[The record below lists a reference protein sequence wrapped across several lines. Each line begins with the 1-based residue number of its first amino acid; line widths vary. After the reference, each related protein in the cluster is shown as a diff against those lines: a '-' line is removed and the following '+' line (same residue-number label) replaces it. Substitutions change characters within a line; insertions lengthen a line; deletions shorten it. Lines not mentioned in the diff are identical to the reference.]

1 MTHWLLENAVYAGLL
16 ALVVA
21 AGIYLTKPQP
31 AVRHAFWLLVLLRLV
46 LPPVPQLSIG
56 LSNFLVQ
63 PQSIVAQTISA
74 PRNDVVFLKETML
87 LNEPILLNEPA
98 PFGGILAEEKVVLSW
113 HDLDLETEMNKAS
126 VNPSLTVGNPSSGE
140 KRIEPKNQMSP
151 SPIRE
156 MVLGTQG
163 EIAFGPQREM
173 VLRPQGE
180 MVPESKREIVLGPQ
194 REMLPNPM
202 RESVT
207 VSMPVS
213 EPVPEPDLL
222 PDEPTRVSWWDL
234 LKLAGVLWLIG
245 TIAFSLRFF
254 LGVHRFQ
261 SYWMRNR
268 KEAPAWLVR
277 EVRQVAGELR
287 IPPPRVEMVRGLT
300 SPMVWCWNR
309 PHLLW
314 PSELTE
320 LSPEARRAV
329 VFHELAHIRRKDH
342 WVRRLESLAG
352 MLHWWNPVFWITRR
366 QLRTNA
372 EFACDA
378 WATQNTDK
386 RVFAEALLSV
396 CAFNPQRRPA
406 PAVAAVSESRRDL
419 EERLTMILKGS
430 PSGRLRFR
438 TKFLF
443 ALVAC
448 AALPTWSLGEGVP
461 FQIILEPAPL
471 TNEVQGEKKDVL
483 FFVVDKNAPTA
494 NKEIEELEAKIKELN
509 NRLAKLKE
517 EAAKKPAVK
526 DVLIEKP
533 VVAPLETLYR
543 KVEKKGPD
551 GKIIVTYEPVPLP
564 KPGESP
570 MKIVVSSEIPK
581 VKGMEGT
588 VTVISDGKKG
598 APVENTII
606 LSRTTYKLP
615 ANKVAELTTILNK
628 FKTSVLEITSNNDT
642 VTVTTTPEIQATV
655 AVIVKW
661 LAPAP
666 TGSIKM
672 TIDPKAAPKKP
683 EGNDPKPAVKPE
695 KPEKP
700 TPPTPPAKPEKPEK
714 PAAGLGLERI
724 DELLKKIEGDL
735 NLDEKTKRELMKAIQ
750 EALGD
755 KMKFALEAQQKAL
768 EAEKKAKEI
777 MELPFLKRIIAD
789 TEKQK
794 KAQEEL
800 DKKKPSEK
808 GAEQKSSDEKK
819 RLEELKKLEAEL
831 ERKIREFE
839 KK

>member
-21 AGIYLTKPQP
+21 AGISLTKPHP

-56 LSNFLVQ
+56 LANFLVQ
-63 PQSIVAQTISA
+63 PQAIVAETISGPQTTSESGTIELPQTIG
-74 PRNDVVFLKETML
+74 LT
-87 LNEPILLNEPA
+87 LNEA
-98 PFGGILAEEKVVLSW
+98 MPFDRVHSEERVVLALR
-113 HDLDLETEMNKAS
+113 DLYFETEVNEAI
-126 VNPSLTVGNPSSGE
+126 VNPSPTVAETST
-140 KRIEPKNQMSP
+140 IETRVEPE
-151 SPIRE
+151 RE
-156 MVLGTQG
+156 LVTEGQ
-163 EIAFGPQREM
+163 
-173 VLRPQGE
+173 
-180 MVPESKREIVLGPQ
+180 
-194 REMLPNPM
+194 PM
-202 RESVT
+202 
-207 VSMPVS
+207 
-213 EPVPEPDLL
+213 

-245 TIAFSLRFF
+245 TIIFSLRFF

-261 SYWMRNR
+261 SYWRRNR
-268 KEAPAWLVR
+268 KEAPTWLVS

-366 QLRTNA
+366 KLRTNA

-471 TNEVQGEKKDVL
+471 TNEVKGEKKDVL

-564 KPGESP
+564 KTGETP
-570 MKIVVSSEIPK
+570 MKIVTGDMAQINPK
-581 VKGMEGT
+581 EGT
-588 VTVISDGKKG
+588 VRVIANMNKFL
-598 APVENTII
+598 PVENTII

-615 ANKVAELTTILNK
+615 ANKVPELTTILNK

-655 AVIVKW
+655 AGIVK
-661 LAPAP
+661 LLTPAP

-672 TIDPKAAPKKP
+672 IIDPKESPKKP

-700 TPPTPPAKPEKPEK
+700 EKPTPPEKPEKPEKPTPPAPPAKPEK
-714 PAAGLGLERI
+714 PAAGLGLEQI
-724 DELLKKIEGDL
+724 DDLLKKIEGDL
-735 NLDEKTKRELMKAIQ
+735 NLNEKTKRELMKAIQ

-789 TEKQK
+789 AEKQK

-800 DKKKPSEK
+800 DKKKSGEK
-808 GAEQKSSDEKK
+808 GTEQKPSDEKK

>member
-1 MTHWLLENAVYAGLL
+1 MTHWLLENACYAGLL

-63 PQSIVAQTISA
+63 PQSIATQTISVSLDE
-74 PRNDVVFLKETML
+74 PVPLYELVLG
-87 LNEPILLNEPA
+87 NEPV
-98 PFGGILAEEKVVLSW
+98 PFGDLLAQEKGVPTW
-113 HDLDLETEMNKAS
+113 HDLDLTEMNQQI
-126 VNPSLTVGNPSSGE
+126 VRQPL
-140 KRIEPKNQMSP
+140 
-151 SPIRE
+151 PIVVTLANENRA
-156 MVLGTQG
+156 G
-163 EIAFGPQREM
+163 
-173 VLRPQGE
+173 
-180 MVPESKREIVLGPQ
+180 SKRESVPKPEPEI
-194 REMLPNPM
+194 
-202 RESVT
+202 ESL
-207 VSMPVS
+207 PVS
-213 EPVPEPDLL
+213 EGGAEPK
-222 PDEPTRVSWWDL
+222 PIFEEPARMMFDEPTRVSWWDL
-234 LKLAGVLWLIG
+234 LKLAGVVWLIG
-245 TIAFSLRFF
+245 TITFSLRFF
-254 LGVHRFQ
+254 LSVHRFQ
-261 SYWMRNR
+261 SYWRRNR
-268 KEAPAWLVR
+268 KEAPAWLVS

-396 CAFNPQRRPA
+396 CSFKPQRRPA

-430 PSGRLRFR
+430 PSCRLRFR

-448 AALPTWSLGEGVP
+448 AALPTWSLGEQVP

-471 TNEVQGEKKDVL
+471 TNEVKGEKKDVL
-483 FFVVDKNAPTA
+483 FFVADKNAPTA

-517 EAAKKPAVK
+517 GAAKKPAVK

-543 KVEKKGPD
+543 KFEKKGPD

-564 KPGESP
+564 KPGETP
-570 MKIVVSSEIPK
+570 MRIVVSSEIPK
-581 VKGMEGT
+581 VKGIEGT
-588 VTVISDGKKG
+588 VTVIPEVKYG

-655 AVIVKW
+655 AGIVR
-661 LAPAP
+661 LLTPAP

-672 TIDPKAAPKKP
+672 IIDSKEAAKKP
-683 EGNDPKPAVKPE
+683 ESNEPKPAVKPE

-700 TPPTPPAKPEKPEK
+700 TLPTPPTKPEKPEKPEKPVPPTPPAPPAKPEKPTLPTPPAPPTKPEK

-735 NLDEKTKRELMKAIQ
+735 NLDEKTKRELMKIIQ
-750 EALGD
+750 EALGE
-755 KMKFALEAQQKAL
+755 KTKFAIEAERRAL
-768 EAEKKAKEI
+768 EAEQKVKEI
-777 MELPFLKRIIAD
+777 MESLFLKRYIGDA
-789 TEKQK
+789 EKHK
-794 KAQEEL
+794 KAQDEL
-800 DKKKPSEK
+800 DKKKASEK
-808 GAEQKSSDEKK
+808 GTEQKSSDEKK